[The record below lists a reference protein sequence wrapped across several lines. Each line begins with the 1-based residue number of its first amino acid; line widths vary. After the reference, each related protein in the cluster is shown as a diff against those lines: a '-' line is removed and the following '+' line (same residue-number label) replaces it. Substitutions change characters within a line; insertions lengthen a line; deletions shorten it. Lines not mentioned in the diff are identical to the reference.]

1 MVLRFAAVLL
11 VLFFSGLIVSAYEP
25 GTNAERLALGLPP
38 KRPMSF
44 GRIMPNTSASCE
56 TLRTV
61 CYNVTLGR

>member
-44 GRIMPNTSASCE
+44 GRIMPGYRDGGPRVPTPII
-56 TLRTV
+56 RT
-61 CYNVTLGR
+61 